1 MLFRSVG
8 SMGNTAENKDKPTVK
23 HLNQKRKVRFP
34 LDRVSECSLK
44 VLYKGYDEKRDRFVT
59 VLPKWGMKKA
69 LLLYPKASVSQD
81 FDFETKMSFPIY
93 GFWSLDDM
101 TQYHYF
107 WSEKEGKTRLLG
119 IMEERKE
126 TFLNAWRNSA

>member
-1 MLFRSVG
+1 
-8 SMGNTAENKDKPTVK
+8 MGNTAENKDKPRVK
-23 HLNQKRKVRFP
+23 HVNQKRKVRFP

-59 VLPKWGMKKA
+59 VLPKWGIKKA
-69 LLLYPKASVSQD
+69 LLQYPKAAIVPD
-81 FDFETKMSFPIY
+81 FDFETKKSFY
-93 GFWSLDDM
+93 SCGFWSLDDM

-107 WSEKEGKTRLLG
+107 WNEKEGKVCLLE